1 MKCQEQAKSWR
12 QKVDWWLPGVGG
24 REHKS
29 AANGYRVSFRGH
41 KNVLELDC
49 GNGCIT
55 LNIPKTTE
63 SHTLNR

>member
-1 MKCQEQAKSWR
+1 M
-12 QKVDWWLPGVGG
+12 DWWLPGVGG